1 MFDACV
7 RCMAPNGRLC
17 VIGFAGGRIPS
28 LPANLALVKGFSL
41 VGVRA
46 GAQLVLERERAAT
59 MHAHLFQLAAAGALR
74 PAVHMRVPLERHAE
88 AFRALTSRRVVGKA
102 IVEPCPP
109 PPDAKL

>member
-1 MFDACV
+1 
-7 RCMAPNGRLC
+7 MAPYGRLC
-17 VIGFAGGRIPS
+17 VIGFAGGKIPS

-46 GAQLVLERERAAT
+46 GAQLVLERERSAV
-59 MHAHLFQLAAAGALR
+59 MYAHLLQLADSGALT
-74 PAVHMRVPLERHAE
+74 PVIHTRVPLDRFAE

-109 PPDAKL
+109 TEARL

>member
-7 RCMAPNGRLC
+7 RCMAPYGRLC

-46 GAQLVLERERAAT
+46 GAQLVLEREK
-59 MHAHLFQLAAAGALR
+59 AAAMYSHLMQLGACGALK
-74 PAVHMRVPLERHAE
+74 PVVHTRVPLERFGD
-88 AFRALTSRRVVGKA
+88 AFRALTTRAVIGKA
-102 IVEPCPP
+102 VVELVPP
-109 PPDAKL
+109 AKL